1 MALFDQLIEKINEG
15 KIKPLCAEHHIQSWI
30 NDLFQNENDLDF
42 LIEELVDFGYL
53 EAA

>member
-15 KIKPLCAEHHIQSWI
+15 KIKPLCDEYWIQRWI

-42 LIEELVDFGYL
+42 LIEELIGCGYL